1 MDPPGPLPTF
11 LPAAAERQHCGGC
24 YRMNMSP
31 MNMRRGC
38 FAVSLL
44 AGNFWLI
51 GVVYDLA
58 FKKDLPFFLLAL
70 SCGSVTLIM
79 CATLFR
85 WRPDFLKGIAD
96 SPISGTR
103 YYLAGVAVSYF
114 LLIPIFGLLA
124 FLLVWLFGD
133 LRGHDSV
140 IAISLFAL
148 WMPLWW
154 SVPAG
159 LGLGWYIYR
168 QKASAGS
175 WSRPH

>member
-1 MDPPGPLPTF
+1 MDVPQ
-11 LPAAAERQHCGGC
+11 AVR
-24 YRMNMSP
+24 R
-31 MNMRRGC
+31 MNMRRWC

-51 GVVYDLA
+51 GVVYDFA

-70 SCGSVTLIM
+70 LSGSITLSI

-85 WRPDFLKGIAD
+85 WRPDFLSSIAD
-96 SPISGTR
+96 SPVSGAG

-124 FLLVWLFGD
+124 FLLFWLFGD
-133 LRGHDSV
+133 LRAHDSV

-175 WSRPH
+175 RSRSRSDPKIVM

>member
-1 MDPPGPLPTF
+1 
-11 LPAAAERQHCGGC
+11 
-24 YRMNMSP
+24 MNMRRT
-31 MNMRRGC
+31 NMRRGC

-58 FKKDLPFFLLAL
+58 FKKDLPLFLLAL
-70 SCGSVTLIM
+70 SCGSITLII

-85 WRPDFLKGIAD
+85 WRPDFLKDIAD
-96 SPISGTR
+96 SPVSGTG

-124 FLLVWLFGD
+124 FLLVRLFGD
-133 LRGHDSV
+133 PRGHDSV

-154 SVPAG
+154 SVPVG

-175 WSRPH
+175 RSRPRGDPKIVR